1 MTVYSAKPRLI
12 GLALYTVTD
21 DRDCLQRE
29 ALGRPTPAVNK
40 KNPAAK
46 CDKLTTV
53 QQLPI
58 AKPDI
63 RPESRF

>member
-1 MTVYSAKPRLI
+1 VTVYSARTRLV
-12 GLALYTVTD
+12 GLAPYAVTD
-21 DRDCLQRE
+21 NRDCLQATAR
-29 ALGRPTPAVNK
+29 ALGRPIPAVN

-46 CDKLTTV
+46 CDKLTTM

-63 RPESRF
+63 R